1 MNKERFYKDEY
12 VCHKKFPEEYGL
24 GIVLE
29 ALPDNQY
36 KVEWRDEFGNVEV
49 SEHDGGDLE

>member
-1 MNKERFYKDEY
+1 MNKEKFYKDEY

-36 KVEWRDEFGNVEV
+36 KVEWTDEFGNVEV

>member
-1 MNKERFYKDEY
+1 MNKEKFYKD
-12 VCHKKFPEEYGL
+12 
-24 GIVLE
+24 E

-36 KVEWRDEFGNVEV
+36 KVEWTDEFGNVEV